1 MQRKR
6 QSAVLSNNSLYK
18 TPLVEVAGCIGGG
31 KTTLAGALSNRLLT
45 GVYEDHTLN
54 PFWEAFYTDPSS
66 CAFETEISF
75 LLQHYHFAKRATAST
90 EGVILLDHS
99 FELDMAYAEIGLE
112 GSKKAVFASIY
123 REIRSEIGL
132 PRALV
137 FITCSAEKALERI
150 RDRGRSVEDN
160 ITLEFLTDLQREL
173 ERRVA
178 AIASTVPV
186 VTIDSE
192 TTDFREPGPWRGD
205 LVGQLHPHMQ
215 DLINY

>member
-1 MQRKR
+1 MNRI
-6 QSAVLSNNSLYK
+6 
-18 TPLVEVAGCIGGG
+18 EIAGCIASG
-31 KTTLAGALSNRLLT
+31 KTTLVGTLADCSIKGI
-45 GVYEDHTLN
+45 YEDHTIN
-54 PFWEAFYTDPSS
+54 PFWETFYTDPSS

-75 LLQHYHFAKRATAST
+75 LLQHYHFAKQATAST
-90 EGVILLDHS
+90 EGVFLLDHS

-112 GSKKAVFASIY
+112 GSRKAVFASIY

-150 RDRGRSVEDN
+150 RARGRSIENN

-173 ERRVA
+173 ERRVV
-178 AIASTVPV
+178 AIAGSVPV

-192 TTDFREPGPWRGD
+192 TTDFRKPGPWRGD
-205 LVGQLHPHMQ
+205 LVRQLHPHMQ
-215 DLINY
+215 DLISL